1 MRSLD
6 IASTGMLAQQRNVEV
21 ISNNL
26 ANMNTTAFQR
36 RRTEFHDLIYQ
47 DLRRVGS
54 TSSDAGNVVPTGVQ
68 LGLGVKMAA
77 VYRIHEQGNLTAT
90 DNTFDMAVQG
100 KGFFQV
106 LQPTGET
113 AYTRD
118 GTFQLN
124 QDGEIVTHDGYPL
137 QPGITVP
144 QQAIDVTI
152 NASGEVLAKIEGQV
166 ALQNLGQIQIA
177 TFQNEPGLQAIG
189 DNLLLETPA
198 SGSAVTGNPGTVGFG
213 SLLCGVFLGGADCL
227 LGGDDGF
234 GQGDT
239 STNGSL
245 GCGVDGV
252 CVDGGGTHELRA
264 FQVARTVGNIGATS
278 SVGTRIGA

>member
-54 TSSDAGNVVPTGVQ
+54 TSSDAGNVVPTGAQ
-68 LGLGVKMAA
+68 IGLGVKLAA
-77 VYRIHEQGNLTAT
+77 VYRINEQGNLTAT
-90 DNTFDMAVQG
+90 DNTFDIAVQG
-100 KGFFQV
+100 KGYFPVQ
-106 LQPTGET
+106 LPTGET

-124 QDGEIVTHDGYPL
+124 QNGTIVTHDGYTL
-137 QPGITVP
+137 APGITVP
-144 QQAIDVTI
+144 QDAIDVTI
-152 NASGEVLAKIEGQV
+152 NGSGEVLAKIEGTV
-166 ALQNLGQIQIA
+166 ALSSLGTIQLA
-177 TFQNEPGLQAIG
+177 TFQNEPGLESIG

-198 SGSAVTGNPGTVGFG
+198 SGSAILSNPASVGFG
-213 SLLCGVFLGGADCL
+213 SLLQGFLE
-227 LGGDDGF
+227 
-234 GQGDT
+234 T
-239 STNGSL
+239 SNVNSVEEISHLISAQRAYEMNSKVIQTS
-245 GCGVDGV
+245 DEMM
-252 CVDGGGTHELRA
+252 GTLTALR
-264 FQVARTVGNIGATS
+264 
-278 SVGTRIGA
+278 

>member
-26 ANMNTTAFQR
+26 ANMNTTAYQR

-54 TSSDAGNVVPTGVQ
+54 TSSDNGNVVPTGVQ
-68 LGLGVKMAA
+68 VGLGVKLAA

-90 DNTFDMAVQG
+90 DNSFDMAVQG

-106 LQPTGET
+106 QLPTGET

-124 QDGEIVTHDGYPL
+124 QNGQMVTHDGYPL
-137 QPGITVP
+137 QPGINVP
-144 QQAIDVTI
+144 SNAVDVTI
-152 NASGEVLAKIEGQV
+152 NNAGEVLAQIEGQV
-166 ALQNLGQIQIA
+166 ALQNVGQIQLA
-177 TFQNEPGLQAIG
+177 TLQNEPGLQAIG

-198 SGSAVTGNPGTVGFG
+198 SGSAVTGNPASTGFG
-213 SLLCGVFLGGADCL
+213 SILQGFLE
-227 LGGDDGF
+227 
-234 GQGDT
+234 T
-239 STNGSL
+239 SNVNAVEEISQLISAQRAYEMNSKVIQTS
-245 GCGVDGV
+245 DEMM
-252 CVDGGGTHELRA
+252 GTLTTLR
-264 FQVARTVGNIGATS
+264 
-278 SVGTRIGA
+278 